1 MPCLSS
7 SAVSALNEFDQGVE
21 RPIPIRGAF
30 HDHHLFG
37 LERERFTEGIGG
49 LNRGGGAVK
58 ARPTGSPPASARRRC
73 AAPGLPLAGGR
84 RGGAGLAE
92 AAGEAVAA
100 GAAEGLA
107 DGEAEG
113 AGDCASAAPP
123 AAKIIIGT
131 SATMAER
138 KVLIGF
144 ILLFSIHPQAVAAC
158 PGPGRQSAAIPNTQ
172 GPPSSHDRCVMHPCA
187 LGNRPHWPYKT
198 GRIWEIP

>member
-1 MPCLSS
+1 V
-7 SAVSALNEFDQGVE
+7 A
-21 RPIPIRGAF
+21 
-30 HDHHLFG
+30 
-37 LERERFTEGIGG
+37 
-49 LNRGGGAVK
+49 
-58 ARPTGSPPASARRRC
+58 
-73 AAPGLPLAGGR
+73 AGGE
-84 RGGAGLAE
+84 GAADGLATGVGEAAGVAEAAGAGVAAGAGLAEAAGEAVAAGAGLAE

-113 AGDCASAAPP
+113 WGDCASVAPP

-144 ILLFSIHPQAVAAC
+144 ILAILHPS
-158 PGPGRQSAAIPNTQ
+158 PGGRGMSRTRRQSAAIPNTQ

-187 LGNRPHWPYKT
+187 LGNRPLLA
-198 GRIWEIP
+198 I